1 MGSTGLELGS
11 TGFGAEASEAMKLQ
25 QGPMGGVLID
35 ADRSDRLQAPQ
46 VGLHRL
52 AMDPH
57 PAGVVTGRVAQLTGR
72 GGLPLDVAVEQGDP
86 HRRNA
91 IDVKALA
98 QGPDERAGDV
108 GRPAPRGDW
117 CRPFGSARQDLLG
130 RKRDLSRHGQDHPG
144 AIRCATG

>member
-1 MGSTGLELGS
+1 MGS
-11 TGFGAEASEAMKLQ
+11 TGFGALAAEATQAMELQ
-25 QGPMGGVLID
+25 HGPMRWVLID

-46 VGLHRL
+46 VGLHRV
-52 AMDPH
+52 AVDSH
-57 PAGVVTGRVAQLTGR
+57 PAGVVTGRIAQFAGG
-72 GGLPLDVAVEQGDP
+72 GGLPLHVAVEQSDP

-108 GRPAPRGDW
+108 GRPAPW
-117 CRPFGSARQDLLG
+117 SSTCRPFGSARQDLLG
-130 RKRDLSRHGQDHPG
+130 RQRNLSRHGQDHPG